1 MLSAAADFDLH
12 SPTHTCANAAK
23 ATEPRPTPPSIEQ
36 VPLHRF
42 MRGLKQNAYLNSFVM
57 VGRDILKEADTAKL
71 TALQQQSSCDAT
83 APDFDNLDDSDVD
96 LRTLEQCKLVGGVSH
111 VAHALHVTSALRA
124 PTANLYCPHCNFPH
138 LDTPATCH
146 THN

>member
-1 MLSAAADFDLH
+1 
-12 SPTHTCANAAK
+12 
-23 ATEPRPTPPSIEQ
+23 
-36 VPLHRF
+36 

-57 VGRDILKEADTAKL
+57 VGRDILKEADTAHL